1 MAVVQISR
9 IQLRRGKKNEG
20 GLPQLASGEL
30 AWAIDTQELYIGNG
44 AVSEG
49 APAVGNTKVLT
60 ENDSILDLA
69 ESYQYKFDDSTIQT
83 NTDPADPIIRSLQKR
98 LDEGRVNSASFGIEG
113 AMTQAGATTDYTAAL
128 QNAIFSLYLSS
139 DPTNAVELEFDPG
152 YYKLTGTVYIPSN
165 VKLVGAGKDST
176 NFVFVKGGINV
187 GASLALAGTSI
198 TTAGTYTNVSTTT
211 LTGSG
216 TGAVVTVTKTGTG
229 ATYTSVNTTVTIV
242 NSGSGYAAGDQIKIL
257 GSALGGTT
265 PGNDLTI
272 TLSDGQTGFYDY
284 PTFNADTVFEF
295 INDSSDRGTRNA
307 TPTTNLLQPKNI
319 LFKGFTVTVEQNDVR
334 VFNFADVIDSEFNN
348 VKALGTWVH
357 SDGLVDNGIAL
368 DMVAKSSMVTCQRN
382 KFDGFEAEGFT
393 YAVYS
398 KTDIINNS
406 FKHCYFK
413 TLYRGVS
420 FGDADDATETG
431 PRKNTIRN
439 STFEN
444 VSREGILVERGYG
457 NRSIGNNFVN
467 VGSDQGSFATHI
479 SGQIK
484 FTTDGNMSSQ
494 DSFDRISDQREDLI
508 TTLDEAYIPEIV
520 GHASFTNIAP
530 TTVSLSYNPTA
541 TVVIRLPLN
550 TSSGFE
556 IDYVYQSTVY
566 PQMRKGKIHLAVDK
580 TNNNIQLVDEYEFV
594 GDSSSDSNI
603 VFQAQLLTT
612 SGINGYVETVAIY
625 YTNANLD
632 DVSTLTYTVSA
643 IS

>member
-9 IQLRRGKKNEG
+9 IQLRRGKKNES

-83 NTDPADPIIRSLQKR
+83 STDPADPIIRSLQKR

-113 AMTQAGATTDYTAAL
+113 SMTQSGATTDYTAAL

-152 YYKLTGTVYIPSN
+152 YYRLTGTVYVPSN

-176 NFVFVKGGINV
+176 RFFFVKGGINT
-187 GASLALAGTSI
+187 GTNLALAGTSV
-198 TTAGTYTNVSTTT
+198 TTAGTYTNISATT
-211 LTGSG
+211 LSG
-216 TGAVVTVTKTGTG
+216 DGVGAVVTVTKTGTG
-229 ATYTSVNTTVTIV
+229 ATYTSSNTTVTIV
-242 NSGSGYAAGDQIKIL
+242 NSGSGFAAGDQIKIL
-257 GSALGGTT
+257 GSALGGAS
-265 PGNDLTI
+265 PENDLTI

-284 PTFNADTVFEF
+284 PTFNTDTVFEF
-295 INDSSDRGTRNA
+295 INDSSDRGNRNA

-319 LFKGFTVTVEQNDVR
+319 LFKGFTVTVAQNNVR
-334 VFNFADVIDSEFNN
+334 IFKFADVTDSEFSNIKT
-348 VKALGTWVH
+348 VGTWIH
-357 SDGLVDNGIAL
+357 SNGLVDNSIAL
-368 DMVAKSSMVTCQRN
+368 EMIAKTSMITCQRN
-382 KFDGFEAEGFT
+382 KFEGFEAQGFT

-398 KTDIINNS
+398 NTDIINNS

-420 FGDADDATETG
+420 FGESAGLTAFG
-431 PRKNTIRN
+431 PRKNTISD
-439 STFEN
+439 STFEGI
-444 VSREGILVERGYG
+444 SREGFLVEKGYG
-457 NRSIGNNFVN
+457 NRSSSNNFVN
-467 VGSDQGSFATHI
+467 VGNNQGGNANNI
-479 SGQIK
+479 YGQIK
-484 FTTDGNMSSQ
+484 FTVSGNMSSQ
-494 DSFDRISDQREDLI
+494 DSFDRAIDLAQANFA
-508 TTLDEAYIPEIV
+508 EAYVPEIV
-520 GHASFTNIAP
+520 GHASFENSAP
-530 TTVSLSYNPTA
+530 TTISLIYSPTA
-541 TVVIRLPLN
+541 TAAIRLPLN

-556 IDYVYQSTVY
+556 IDYVYQSTIY
-566 PQMRKGKIHLAVDK
+566 PQMRKGKMHLAVDK

-594 GDSSSDSNI
+594 GEAEGDSN
-603 VFQAQLLTT
+603 VLFQAQLVTT
-612 SGINGYVETVAIY
+612 SGVETVVIY
-625 YTNANLD
+625 YTNSNLD